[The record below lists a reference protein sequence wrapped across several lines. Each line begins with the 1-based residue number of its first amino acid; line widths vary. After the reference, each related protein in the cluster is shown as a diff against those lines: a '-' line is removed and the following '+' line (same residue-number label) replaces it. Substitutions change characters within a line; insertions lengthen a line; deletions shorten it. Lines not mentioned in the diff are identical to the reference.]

1 MAHPTPDR
9 SPVTQ
14 SDIASALGVSVST
27 VSRAL
32 KNDPAIPE
40 KRRRSIQ
47 AMAET
52 MGYRPN
58 SLAATLAQWKWNA
71 PRPVVHSSLAWLNLW
86 PDPGWPH
93 RVGEFSKYHEGAAEA
108 AGKLGY
114 HLEEFVLNSRL
125 TPTQLEKVLVARGIT
140 GIFIPPQRASPD
152 WGDFNW
158 ENFSVVRFGR
168 SCVTPRSHLV
178 TSNQV
183 ATTLLAFREI
193 EARGYL
199 RIGFVTGGWALRR
212 GALVKAGAMLYQSEL
227 PRDRQIPPL
236 AFEEANAT
244 WEERY
249 PRYVAALD
257 RWMKENQPDAIFTD
271 VGELRKILSDA
282 GYSVPKDV
290 ALAGYSAFDGDAD
303 AGIDQNAFE
312 IGRVGALL
320 MVSLINTHDRGIPAI
335 PREVLIPGKWVDGST
350 LPTRPSSTAT
360 AYR

>member
-1 MAHPTPDR
+1 MAHPTPDH
-9 SPVTQ
+9 SPITQ
-14 SDIASALGVSVST
+14 SDIARALGVSVST

-47 AMAET
+47 EMAET

-58 SLAATLAQWKWNA
+58 PLAATLAQWKWNA
-71 PRPVVHSSLAWLNLW
+71 PRSVVHSSLAWLNLW
-86 PDPGWPH
+86 PDPTWPH
-93 RVGEFSKYHEGAAEA
+93 RVGEFSKYRDGASEAAE
-108 AGKLGY
+108 KLGY
-114 HLEEFVLNSRL
+114 HIEEFVLNARM
-125 TPTQLEKVLVARGIT
+125 TPPRLEKVLIARGIT
-140 GIFIPPQRASPD
+140 GIFIPPQKVSPD

-158 ENFSVVRFGR
+158 DNFSVVRFGR

-183 ATTLLAFREI
+183 ATTLLAFREMA
-193 EARGYL
+193 ARGYL

-212 GALVKAGAMLYQSEL
+212 GALVKAGALLHQSEL
-227 PRDRQIPPL
+227 PPDRQIPPL

-249 PRYVAALD
+249 PRYVAALA
-257 RWMKENQPDAIFTD
+257 RWMKENKPDAIFTD
-271 VGELRKILSDA
+271 VGELRRILSDA
-282 GYSVPKDV
+282 GYSVPLDV
-290 ALAGYSAFDGDAD
+290 ALASYSAFDGDAD
-303 AGIDQNAFE
+303 AGVDQNAFE

-335 PREVLIPGKWVDGST
+335 PREVLIPGKWIDGST
-350 LPTRPSSTAT
+350 LPTRPSSIAT
-360 AYR
+360 P